1 MSKTSMVLLVLL
13 ASLRTAR
20 AEELPSVAV
29 TVSPVHLIL
38 PVAELTAELRL
49 ANRIGVAVILGAG
62 SVRETLTDTRI
73 RVYEGGASFR
83 YYVTGS
89 FRSGLQL
96 GGEALYVFASTD
108 ETTTMTTVAA
118 EGLGLSPFAGYK
130 WTHRSGITLEG
141 QVGATFIVIREK
153 GGSME
158 EEKDIGPMLNLNF
171 GYSF

>member
-1 MSKTSMVLLVLL
+1 MSKTSIVLSTIFL
-13 ASLRTAR
+13 ASLRTAH
-20 AEELPSVAV
+20 AEELPRVAV

-38 PVAELTAELRL
+38 PVAELTAEIRL
-49 ANRIGVAVILGAG
+49 SDRLGVAAILGAG
-62 SVRETLTDTRI
+62 SVRTELTDTRI
-73 RVYEGGASFR
+73 SVYEGGASFR

-89 FRSGLQL
+89 VRSGLQL

-108 ETTTMTTVAA
+108 ETSTMTTVAA

-141 QVGATFIVIREK
+141 QLGATFIVIREK

-158 EEKDIGPMLNLNF
+158 EKDVGPMLNLNF